1 MKFLGYNITKQ
12 LPEKRELDTFN
23 PNLSNSLQYGLN
35 GSKNTALSLSTVYS
49 AVNLI
54 SDAIA
59 CLPITI
65 KAHNKEGVTE
75 LDQHPLKDIFTSNL
89 TTKYAFQDDITKCIT

>member
-35 GSKNTALSLSTVYS
+35 SSKNTALSLSTVYS

-65 KAHNKEGVTE
+65 
-75 LDQHPLKDIFTSNL
+75 
-89 TTKYAFQDDITKCIT
+89 